1 MKQEWCIGEINGEY
15 IYRMEDLLYLYAE
28 SFHACEP
35 LVCFDERPYQLLDDI
50 VEPLPIE
57 PEQPVR
63 IDYQYSREGM
73 CNLFVFYAP
82 HYGWRHVEVTQ
93 SRTKKD
99 FAHQM
104 KDLVDVYFPQADKI
118 RVVLDNLNTH
128 TPAALYET
136 FPPQEARRILSFLEF
151 HYTPKHGSWL
161 NQVEIEISV
170 LSRQCLDRRIPDL
183 ETLRREIQ
191 AWEKQRNQQKAKIDW
206 RFTASNARVKFQRLY
221 TSLNLS

>member
-1 MKQEWCIGEINGEY
+1 
-15 IYRMEDLLYLYAE
+15 MENLLYLYAE
-28 SFHACEP
+28 YFTP
-35 LVCFDERPYQLLDDI
+35 FNPIVCFDERPYQLLANI
-50 VEPLPIE
+50 VEPLPC
-57 PEQPVR
+57 QPDQPPR
-63 IDYQYSREGM
+63 IDYQYSREGT

-82 HYGWRHVEVTQ
+82 HYGWRHVEVTS

-104 KDLVDVYFPQADKI
+104 KDLVDIHFPRADKI

-136 FPPQEARRILSFLEF
+136 FPPGEARRILEHLEF

-170 LSRQCLDRRIPDL
+170 LSRQCLDRRLRDI
-183 ETLRREIQ
+183 ETLRQEIKG
-191 AWEKQRNQQKAKIDW
+191 WEQERNHRKVKIDW
-206 RFTASNARVKFQRLY
+206 RFVASDARLKFQRLY
-221 TSLNLS
+221 PTLNLS

>member
-1 MKQEWCIGEINGEY
+1 
-15 IYRMEDLLYLYAE
+15 MEDLLCLYAE
-28 SFHACEP
+28 YFTP
-35 LVCFDERPYQLLDDI
+35 FNPIVCFDERPYQLLADK
-50 VEPLPIE
+50 VEALPC
-57 PEQPVR
+57 QPGQPPR
-63 IDYQYSREGM
+63 IDYQYLRKGV

-93 SRTKKD
+93 SRTKQD

-104 KDLVDVYFPQADKI
+104 KALVDTHFPRAEKI

-136 FPPQEARRILSFLEF
+136 FSPIAARRILDRLEF

-170 LSRQCLDRRIPDL
+170 LSRQCLERRIADI
-183 ETLRREIQ
+183 EILRQEIE
-191 AWEKQRNQQKAKIDW
+191 AWEEQRNYQKVKIDW
-206 RFTASNARVKFQRLY
+206 RFAASDARVKFQRFYPDLD
-221 TSLNLS
+221 LS